1 MSDEWREIRI
11 KGRWRKRLMDIK
23 EQERERVKEHK
34 TLLNTEDEDLKR

>member
-23 EQERERVKEHK
+23 AQEREREKITK
-34 TLLNTEDEDLKR
+34 IT